1 MEVVVRIQI
10 IEGLGPGITE
20 RTKRETS
27 DLKGG
32 SKMKEFTIDL
42 HDGRGNQVYVLKIDQ
57 LAAYNTAVQ
66 QRETWYGRDPR
77 PGHIE
82 LREASHERS

>member
-42 HDGRGNQVYVLKIDQ
+42 HDGRGNIMR
-57 LAAYNTAVQ
+57 T
-66 QRETWYGRDPR
+66 R
-77 PGHIE
+77 PSHIE
-82 LREASHERS
+82 REGE